1 MEQITNISLQL
12 SLNPLYNGN
21 GRGVQ
26 PTGNICSGVGSGGG

>member
-1 MEQITNISLQL
+1 MKLVTNISL

-26 PTGNICSGVGSGGG
+26 PTGTSCSDTILR

>member
-1 MEQITNISLQL
+1 MKTIINILPL

-26 PTGNICSGVGSGGG
+26 TLRKKCSDINTI